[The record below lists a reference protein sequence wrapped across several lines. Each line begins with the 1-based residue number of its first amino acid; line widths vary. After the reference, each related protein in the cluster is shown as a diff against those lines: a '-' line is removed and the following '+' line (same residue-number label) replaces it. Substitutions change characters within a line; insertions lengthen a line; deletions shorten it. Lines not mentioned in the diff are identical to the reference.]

1 MDALEKNEVSE
12 KTLLDIPSFAV
23 VKETARR
30 FKDNSQIS
38 VTASALDREFSG
50 IKAYVSLKETNQF
63 GKINGTLQEK
73 KLPGT

>member
-1 MDALEKNEVSE
+1 LKELKILTKRRVQEMDAFRKEAYEVSE
-12 KTLLDIPSFAV
+12 KTLLDILPEVAV

-50 IKAYVSLKETNQF
+50 IKAYVV
-63 GKINGTLQEK
+63 
-73 KLPGT
+73 